1 MKVPSF
7 ASFVKPLRILTV
19 LLPVLSALAPA
30 EAATEPAAKP
40 KYRKSGSAY
49 VPPSPVAKGR
59 QAATPEYPVQARPT
73 RPVPRKWTEPVAAPT
88 AGRSTTAAK
97 KPLTAGTE
105 APTGKLYKVR
115 PGDTLWRIADRHG
128 TSINAI
134 RQANRLT
141 GDQVATGQALLIPAH
156 AAPAAAALP
165 ARMPVPVAGRPAKAG
180 GSYTVRPGDT
190 FMKVAREQGVSY
202 DALVRANPKIQPE
215 RLQVGARLLLPGS
228 AAAVPTVAA
237 VPPPER
243 PVSAPVEA
251 AVPGR
256 KHVVAAGE
264 SLGAIARKYGIT
276 TTRLAEANRLQDA
289 NRIVLGQTLQIPG
302 GRPEAVQPKTVEA
315 PPAPV
320 APVLVETPKPVVPQP
335 EPAPVAAPA
344 PPQPVLVEAP
354 PAVVLPPEPALE
366 PVAKLPVP
374 PAGGYRG
381 IVAYRLERGD
391 DIHTVASLFNTSA
404 EKIRELNKLPP
415 DQALREGDEVVVP
428 TVGAVSLN

>member
-7 ASFVKPLRILTV
+7 ASFVKPLRTLAV
-19 LLPVLSALAPA
+19 LLPVLTSVAPA

-59 QAATPEYPVQARPT
+59 QTATPEYPVQARPT
-73 RPVPRKWTEPVAAPT
+73 RPVPQKWTEPVGVPT
-88 AGRSTTAAK
+88 ASRGSAAAK

-156 AAPAAAALP
+156 AAPAAAP
-165 ARMPVPVAGRPAKAG
+165 VQARTSAPVASRPAKAA

-228 AAAVPTVAA
+228 AAAVAA
-237 VPPPER
+237 VTAPER
-243 PVSAPVEA
+243 PVSVPVEA
-251 AVPGR
+251 AAPGR

-276 TTRLAEANRLQDA
+276 TTRLVEANRLQDA

-302 GRPEAVQPKTVEA
+302 GRPEAGKPKTEGGA
-315 PPAPV
+315 PAPV
-320 APVLVETPKPVVPQP
+320 EPALALVETPKPVVPQP
-335 EPAPVAAPA
+335 EPAPAAAPA
-344 PPQPVLVEAP
+344 PPPPVLVETP
-354 PAVVLPPEPALE
+354 PVVVLPPEPALE
-366 PVAKLPVP
+366 PAAKLPVP